1 MSENLSEEKEFLANA
16 PLYLEIGIGKGDF
29 ILGMSSLQGGY
40 WVGVEREKDVLAIA
54 AKKVVEA
61 EKTNILLRDGDF
73 DSVYEEIKDVKFDA
87 IYLNF
92 SDPWPKRRHWKRR
105 LTTRERLLKMNSL
118 LKEGG
123 KIVFKS
129 DNRDLYQFTLEEAK
143 EAGFPILFFTEAY
156 PGGEDDVM
164 SEYEKNFRSQNKPI
178 TRVILG
184 KKGE

>member
-1 MSENLSEEKEFLANA
+1 M
-16 PLYLEIGIGKGDF
+16 GKGDF
-29 ILGMSSLQGGY
+29 LLDRAKKAPGHYLGLERDLSVL
-40 WVGVEREKDVLAIA
+40 GVA
-54 AKKVVEA
+54 AKKILA
-61 EKTNILLRDGDF
+61 EDIHTNIRLRGEDF
-73 DSVYEEIKDVKFDA
+73 DFLFEEELQGLSFDA

-118 LKEGG
+118 LKDGG